1 MARRLTPLD
10 AIREVGPG
18 GHFFGAAHPME
29 RYVSEFHVPLL
40 SDGSSFGAWT
50 VAGSRKALTLTH
62 RTMTALLDSY
72 QPPAVEP
79 ARIEAMAAFVARR
92 KEEGGATDV

>member
-18 GHFFGAAHPME
+18 RHFFGAGHPMA

-40 SDGSSFGAWT
+40 QVRSNFGAWT
-50 VAGSRKALTLTH
+50 VAGSRKALSCAH
-62 RTMTALLDSY
+62 GTMTALIDSY
-72 QPPAVEP
+72 KPPAVEP
-79 ARIEAMAAFVARR
+79 ARIEAMADFVARR